1 MYKHILI
8 ATDGSTLA
16 NRALSHGLALAK
28 DAKAE
33 VTLLTVTELWSAAD
47 MAQRVREGHRDPVG
61 RFEEIAAQSAEHI
74 LDAAAEQAKK
84 IGVTYRCNH
93 VSDQRP
99 AEGIVAAA
107 EQSGCDLIVMGS
119 HGRRAMGRLF
129 LGSQAV
135 EVLSHCKV
143 PALIVR

>member
-8 ATDGSTLA
+8 ATDGSA
-16 NRALSHGLALAK
+16 IASRALSHGLVLAK
-28 DAKAE
+28 EAKAD

-61 RFEEIAAQSAEHI
+61 KFEEVVAQSAERI
-74 LDAAAEQAKK
+74 LDTAGEQAKK
-84 IGVTYRCNH
+84 IGVNYQCSH
-93 VSDQRP
+93 VPDQRP
-99 AEGIVAAA
+99 AEGIVATA
-107 EQSGCDLIVMGS
+107 ERSGCDLIVMGS
-119 HGRRAMGRLF
+119 HGRRAVSRLF

-135 EVLSHCKV
+135 EVLSHSNI